1 MDAEITVGRGQWF
14 SDVIPVFNPNTIYN
28 KWITGIGGT
37 TTAINDGYTIIISP
51 NVAGIVSKEGIENV
65 VAVYGGIDSQR
76 IAKRTQEIEEQGLR
90 PVIIS
95 TPDSFWKVDD
105 ALGPDIYHRFKCVI
119 DEIHCFQEAA
129 SYRDSLPEFLDI
141 YFQRFGQKAVITATL
156 SPLSHPLFEKWQTM
170 RLVPQ
175 YEYRQPMKVY
185 YSTNQLF
192 ASVTEFVE
200 SLPAEEKKIVFF
212 NSLKLSKGL
221 ERAGLDF
228 TTWCAKDS
236 KADAVNYREFNGR
249 LEGTTL
255 ATCAYFQAC
264 DIEEVAHVIFVVDA
278 QNAPHTI
285 LTVNQLLQALGR
297 CRKGVLSATLFLRPK
312 MGTRQ
317 ALKSRDELMQ
327 DVRDRAH
334 IYLGTALAMHQ
345 DLYEQDEYP
354 TREQIEN
361 ILDGMRTSVFRRKL
375 LIHDTADNLFNIN
388 WLNIDGEVEDRY
400 ACQFYRGPFQLIRY
414 LQQDERLHPNFAG
427 EYTPRSQIK
436 DSELIADEQT
446 NQELLEQL
454 VTLYKRLEVKEKG
467 CVLEW
472 IKLKEADTTNKTMK
486 SMMML
491 CERAGVLDLLP
502 ELLKT
507 KGKKQLMDRFET
519 KLIGKETIVRN
530 LELRQR
536 VKWIFKSGRYSS
548 TEIKKRLQTIYDAY
562 GLKKRATAAQI
573 GEFCEVQAITFR
585 DANGVMVKGFEIT

>member
-1 MDAEITVGRGQWF
+1 MDAEITVDRGQWF

-37 TTAINDGYTIIISP
+37 TTRPSTKAILSSFRQCSRNR
-51 NVAGIVSKEGIENV
+51 K
-65 VAVYGGIDSQR
+65 QR
-76 IAKRTQEIEEQGLR
+76 GDRERRSCLWRHRLAKDCQTHTRNRGTGPT

-129 SYRDSLPEFLDI
+129 SYRDSLPEFIDI

-228 TTWCAKDS
+228 TTWCAKDQ
-236 KADAVNYREFNGR
+236 KADAVNYREFNRR

-278 QNAPHTI
+278 QNAPHTV
-285 LTVNQLLQALGR
+285 LTVNSS
-297 CRKGVLSATLFLRPK
+297 CS
-312 MGTRQ
+312 
-317 ALKSRDELMQ
+317 
-327 DVRDRAH
+327 
-334 IYLGTALAMHQ
+334 I
-345 DLYEQDEYP
+345 
-354 TREQIEN
+354 
-361 ILDGMRTSVFRRKL
+361 
-375 LIHDTADNLFNIN
+375 
-388 WLNIDGEVEDRY
+388 
-400 ACQFYRGPFQLIRY
+400 
-414 LQQDERLHPNFAG
+414 
-427 EYTPRSQIK
+427 
-436 DSELIADEQT
+436 
-446 NQELLEQL
+446 
-454 VTLYKRLEVKEKG
+454 
-467 CVLEW
+467 
-472 IKLKEADTTNKTMK
+472 EADQKGRAVCNAVSTSKGHSASAEK
-486 SMMML
+486 S
-491 CERAGVLDLLP
+491 
-502 ELLKT
+502 
-507 KGKKQLMDRFET
+507 
-519 KLIGKETIVRN
+519 
-530 LELRQR
+530 
-536 VKWIFKSGRYSS
+536 
-548 TEIKKRLQTIYDAY
+548 
-562 GLKKRATAAQI
+562 
-573 GEFCEVQAITFR
+573 
-585 DANGVMVKGFEIT
+585 

>member
-212 NSLKLSKGL
+212 LN
-221 ERAGLDF
+221 
-228 TTWCAKDS
+228 
-236 KADAVNYREFNGR
+236 
-249 LEGTTL
+249 
-255 ATCAYFQAC
+255 
-264 DIEEVAHVIFVVDA
+264 
-278 QNAPHTI
+278 
-285 LTVNQLLQALGR
+285 
-297 CRKGVLSATLFLRPK
+297 SATL
-312 MGTRQ
+312 
-317 ALKSRDELMQ
+317 
-327 DVRDRAH
+327 
-334 IYLGTALAMHQ
+334 
-345 DLYEQDEYP
+345 
-354 TREQIEN
+354 
-361 ILDGMRTSVFRRKL
+361 
-375 LIHDTADNLFNIN
+375 
-388 WLNIDGEVEDRY
+388 
-400 ACQFYRGPFQLIRY
+400 
-414 LQQDERLHPNFAG
+414 
-427 EYTPRSQIK
+427 
-436 DSELIADEQT
+436 
-446 NQELLEQL
+446 
-454 VTLYKRLEVKEKG
+454 
-467 CVLEW
+467 
-472 IKLKEADTTNKTMK
+472 
-486 SMMML
+486 
-491 CERAGVLDLLP
+491 
-502 ELLKT
+502 
-507 KGKKQLMDRFET
+507 
-519 KLIGKETIVRN
+519 
-530 LELRQR
+530 
-536 VKWIFKSGRYSS
+536 
-548 TEIKKRLQTIYDAY
+548 
-562 GLKKRATAAQI
+562 
-573 GEFCEVQAITFR
+573 
-585 DANGVMVKGFEIT
+585 